1 MQPYK
6 RKKRTRRDMFVLGGW
21 LFADLLLGLA
31 MLFAVAN
38 TVGQAP
44 PTPTPTATPNELATA
59 EFQLAMQQQSNEQ
72 TVEALQGQIDESAVS
87 AQQTQEAAEELFL
100 AATQAAND
108 NATRQ
113 AMTVDERATADAQST
128 QDAAIAQATIEA
140 MGTEQ
145 ASSEQDASDLN
156 NQLATNVAQA
166 TQAALD
172 LEAAST
178 QQAAV
183 AQIATENAASGADA
197 QATSAAAQ
205 SSLATSEA
213 DLANAQA
220 TSDATGQQVANAQA
234 TTDAANQEVANAQST
249 AAAAQQQVQ
258 LNSLGPNP
266 VIEVIQVDMNGVL
279 AGDANAVAD
288 AEAELDRVLG
298 KYVNGESCRIGFV
311 NVSSRA
317 PDIGQGVQLST
328 AMADLIQNQFPELLP
343 EPADGSTPVLTSNP
357 IAYPNTT
364 PVGEVELQLFL
375 SAGCEP
381 AG

>member
-6 RKKRTRRDMFVLGGW
+6 RRKRTRRDMFVLGGW

-38 TVGQAP
+38 TVGQEP

-59 EFQLAMQQQSNEQ
+59 ESQLAMEQQSNQQ
-72 TVEALQGQIDESAVS
+72 TVEALQGQIDESQIA
-87 AQQTQEAAEELFL
+87 AQQTQEAADELFL
-100 AATQAAND
+100 AATQAAED
-108 NATRQ
+108 NATRE
-113 AMTVDERATADAQST
+113 AMTSDEQATADAQAT
-128 QDAAIAQATIEA
+128 QDAAIAQATIAA

-145 ASSEQDASDLN
+145 ASSEQDAAALN
-156 NQLATNVAQA
+156 NELATNVAQA

-172 LEAAST
+172 LQAAST
-178 QQAAV
+178 EQAAV

-205 SSLATSEA
+205 SALATTEA
-213 DLANAQA
+213 EVANVQATSDASSQQVADAQA
-220 TSDATGQQVANAQA
+220 TSDA
-234 TTDAANQEVANAQST
+234 ANQELANAQST
-249 AAAAQQQVQ
+249 AAAAQEQVQ

-266 VIEVIQVDMNGVL
+266 VVEVVQVDLNGVL
-279 AGDANAVAD
+279 AGNADAIAD

-298 KYVNGESCRIGFV
+298 KYVNGDSCRIGFV
-311 NVSSRA
+311 NISSRA
-317 PDIGQGVQLST
+317 GDIGQGVQLSS
-328 AMADLIQNQFPELLP
+328 AVADLIQDQFPELLP
-343 EPADGSTPVLTSNP
+343 EPADGSSPVLTSNP

>member
-6 RKKRTRRDMFVLGGW
+6 RRKRTRRDMFVLGGW

-59 EFQLAMQQQSNEQ
+59 EFQLAMEQEANQQ

-87 AQQTQEAAEELFL
+87 AQQTQQAAEDLFA
-100 AATQAAND
+100 AATQAAAD
-108 NATRQ
+108 NATRE
-113 AMTVDERATADAQST
+113 AMTVDERATADALAT
-128 QDAAIAQATIEA
+128 QEASAAQATIA
-140 MGTEQ
+140 ALGTEQ
-145 ASSEQDASDLN
+145 ASSQQDAATLN

-172 LEAAST
+172 LQAAST
-178 QQAAV
+178 EQAAV
-183 AQIATENAASGADA
+183 AQVATENAASGANT
-197 QATSAAAQ
+197 Q
-205 SSLATSEA
+205 ATSEA
-213 DLANAQA
+213 AQAALANAQA
-220 TSDATGQQVANAQA
+220 TTDASSQQVANAQA
-234 TTDAANQEVANAQST
+234 TTDAANQELANAQAT

-266 VIEVIQVDMNGVL
+266 VVEVIQVDLNGVL
-279 AGDANAVAD
+279 AGDSDAIAD

-298 KYVNGESCRIGFV
+298 KYVNGDSCRIGFV
-311 NVSSRA
+311 NISSRA
-317 PDIGQGVQLST
+317 ADIGQGVLLSST
-328 AMADLIQNQFPELLP
+328 IAEIVQDQFPELLP
-343 EPADGSTPVLTSNP
+343 EPADGSAPVLTSNP

-381 AG
+381 SG

>member
-6 RKKRTRRDMFVLGGW
+6 RRKRTRRDMFVLGGW

-59 EFQLAMQQQSNEQ
+59 EFQLAMEQEANQQ

-87 AQQTQEAAEELFL
+87 AQQTQQAAEDLFA
-100 AATQAAND
+100 AATQAAAD
-108 NATRQ
+108 NATRE
-113 AMTVDERATADAQST
+113 AMTVDERATADALAT
-128 QDAAIAQATIEA
+128 QEASAAQATIA
-140 MGTEQ
+140 ALGTEQ
-145 ASSEQDASDLN
+145 SSSQQDAATLN

-172 LEAAST
+172 LQAAST
-178 QQAAV
+178 EQAAV
-183 AQIATENAASGADA
+183 AQVATENAASGANT
-197 QATSAAAQ
+197 Q
-205 SSLATSEA
+205 ATSEA
-213 DLANAQA
+213 AQAALANAQA
-220 TSDATGQQVANAQA
+220 TTDASSQQVANAQA
-234 TTDAANQEVANAQST
+234 TTDAANQELANAQAT

-266 VIEVIQVDMNGVL
+266 VVEVIQVDLNGVL
-279 AGDANAVAD
+279 AGDSDAIAD

-298 KYVNGESCRIGFV
+298 KYVNGDSCRIGFV
-311 NVSSRA
+311 NISSRA
-317 PDIGQGVQLST
+317 ADIGQGVLLSST
-328 AMADLIQNQFPELLP
+328 IAEIVQDQFPELLP
-343 EPADGSTPVLTSNP
+343 EPADGSAPVLTSNP

-381 AG
+381 SG